1 LDKNNNNFD
10 LIREANILY
19 NCNHENIVKLIGI
32 VCYNNSLLKYLIME
46 YMNMGDL
53 RSYLI
58 KNRINN
64 NCLIIEQFI
73 KILIQISNGC
83 LYLENNKIVH
93 RDLAARNCLLN
104 KDNNNNLIVKISDLG
119 LARDIYTCD
128 LHKINMNKQQFL
140 PFRWMSP
147 ESIFD
152 GEFTIK
158 SDVWSF
164 AILVCEIFNF
174 GNQPY
179 SGMSNNEIK
188 LALKNNKIHEL
199 PDNCPN
205 EM

>member
-1 LDKNNNNFD
+1 
-10 LIREANILY
+10 
-19 NCNHENIVKLIGI
+19 
-32 VCYNNSLLKYLIME
+32 ME

-58 KNRINN
+58 KNRTNN

-128 LHKINMNKQQFL
+128 LYKINMNKQQFL

>member
-1 LDKNNNNFD
+1 
-10 LIREANILY
+10 
-19 NCNHENIVKLIGI
+19 
-32 VCYNNSLLKYLIME
+32 ME

-58 KNRINN
+58 NIRSNN
-64 NCLIIEQFI
+64 NNNLEIFLN
-73 KILIQISNGC
+73 ILIQISNGC

-104 KDNNNNLIVKISDLG
+104 KDNNNNLVVKISDLG

-128 LHKINMNKQQFL
+128 LYKINMNNNKQFL

-188 LALKNNKIHEL
+188 LALQNNKIHEL

>member
-1 LDKNNNNFD
+1 
-10 LIREANILY
+10 
-19 NCNHENIVKLIGI
+19 
-32 VCYNNSLLKYLIME
+32 
-46 YMNMGDL
+46 MNMGDL

>member
-1 LDKNNNNFD
+1 
-10 LIREANILY
+10 
-19 NCNHENIVKLIGI
+19 
-32 VCYNNSLLKYLIME
+32 ME

-58 KNRINN
+58 NIRSNN
-64 NCLIIEQFI
+64 NNNNNNNLEIFLN
-73 KILIQISNGC
+73 ILIQISNGC

-104 KDNNNNLIVKISDLG
+104 KDNNNNLVVKISDLG

-128 LHKINMNKQQFL
+128 LYKINMNNNKQFL